1 MKHVSR
7 CDYNTVK
14 ANVIEILSA
23 AVSPAMLCSFGSD
36 SMLLLSIVREVRP
49 TTVLYYFGDDLPEFA
64 QQLVINDDLT
74 VFSYAPADR
83 YLVPRG
89 EGLALIDEYDINGQR
104 VPMVSKVKVS
114 RGTCAVESDERNRQ
128 RTPSFYFPHDLVLWG
143 YKLSDH
149 VELIDTTFER
159 EIQIGHTRFVT
170 PLYDLTTDQVL
181 NALDALGLDYVTND
195 DAEICDEC
203 LNAVVNSDWDRDA
216 ALAGFRGRFNY
227 NH

>member
-1 MKHVSR
+1 MFNLLDTIADLFTTAR
-7 CDYNTVK
+7 N
-14 ANVIEILSA
+14 
-23 AVSPAMLCSFGSD
+23 PALLCSFGSD
-36 SMLLLSIVREVRP
+36 STLLFHFARQVRRDIPV
-49 TTVLYYFGDDLPEFA
+49 YYFGDDLPEFA

-74 VFSYAPADR
+74 VFSYASADR
-83 YLVPRG
+83 YLVPNG
-89 EGLALIDEYDINGQR
+89 TGLVLVDEYDINGQR

-114 RGTCAVESDERNRQ
+114 RGICAVESDERNRQ

-159 EIQIGHTRFVT
+159 EIQIGHTRFVA
-170 PLYDLTTDQVL
+170 PLYDLSTDQVL
-181 NALDALGLDYVTND
+181 NALDALGLDYVTDD

-216 ALAGFRGRFNY
+216 ARAVFRSRFLLN
-227 NH
+227 N

>member
-1 MKHVSR
+1 MFNLPETLNHLL
-7 CDYNTVK
+7 N
-14 ANVIEILSA
+14 SA
-23 AVSPAMLCSFGSD
+23 RNPALLCSFGSD
-36 SMLLLSIVREVRP
+36 STLLLHFARQVRRDIPV
-49 TTVLYYFGDDLPEFA
+49 YYFGDDLPEFA

-83 YLVPRG
+83 YLVPHD
-89 EGLALIDEYDINGQR
+89 EELALIDEYDINGQR

-159 EIQIGHTRFVT
+159 EIQIGHTRFVA

-181 NALDALGLDYVTND
+181 NALDALGLGYVTSD

-203 LNAVVNSDWDRDA
+203 LNAIVNSDWDRDA
-216 ALAGFRGRFNY
+216 ALAGFRSRFNY